1 MRVFD
6 FPQRSPEWYSVR
18 SGVPTA
24 SEFDKIVTMKGE
36 RSKQREKYLYRL
48 AGEKVSGIVEESFQS
63 AAMERGVK
71 MEAEARDIYQFITGN
86 EVEQV
91 GFCLHDDG
99 FGCSPDGL
107 VGKDGMIEIKCP
119 SVHTHVEYLLNGSLP
134 SDYFQQ
140 VHGQLLTAD
149 RKWCD
154 FVSYYPG
161 IRPLIV
167 RVNSD
172 KQFSKALHAELAL
185 FCTDLQT
192 IINKIK

>member
-6 FPQRSPEWYSVR
+6 FPQRSAEWYSIR

-24 SEFDKIVTMKGE
+24 SEFDKIVTMSGA

-119 SVHTHVEYLLNGSLP
+119 SVHTHVEYLLNGFLP

-140 VHGQLLTAD
+140 VHGQLLVTG

-154 FVSYYPG
+154 FVSYYPA
-161 IRPLIV
+161 IKPLIV
-167 RVNSD
+167 RVNLD
-172 KQFSKALHAELAL
+172 QKFALGLRAELAE
-185 FCTDLQT
+185 FCTELEKT
-192 IINKIK
+192 INKIK